1 MHLFATA
8 CALDL
13 QVPFLSHVPHVQIL
27 PICIVDIPTEEEAKH
42 VDCTILFKMS
52 QFLF

>member
-1 MHLFATA
+1 MLFTTA

-13 QVPFLSHVPHVQIL
+13 QVPFLSHVPDVQIL
-27 PICIVDIPTEEEAKH
+27 PICVVDIAIQEEAKH
-42 VDCTILFKMS
+42 VGCTILFKMS